1 MNLLSLETNLKMNN
15 NSASHHSSLHKD
27 ILSTDHH
34 LQGLLKNPSLT
45 GSSQSH
51 PLSFEEDFS
60 SEDFSR
66 EVTDKVLI
74 SQFADLKLDDLE
86 PEAAFNETP
95 ISVEFIDGEIGK
107 RISIPVFN
115 NDLDGNSEVNLSSK
129 SFTDN
134 TVLGNNSA
142 TVTVP
147 EASPHENVNSFD
159 TLKATNVNNLEINIQ
174 PVGKDAGHVNDISLN
189 QVEGNH
195 YTNNS
200 EVASN
205 STFDSQSILQTQ
217 SYQDAAFN
225 SQDSSEYLDPSVLPV
240 QGTVTGGSEE

>member
-34 LQGLLKNPSLT
+34 LEGILKNPSLA

-60 SEDFSR
+60 SEGS

-74 SQFADLKLDDLE
+74 SQFVDHKLDNFQT
-86 PEAAFNETP
+86 EAASHEAP
-95 ISVEFIDGEIGK
+95 ISVEFVDGEVGK
-107 RISIPVFN
+107 RISIPAFN
-115 NDLDGNSEVNLSSK
+115 DDLDGNSQVNLSSK
-129 SFTDN
+129 NFTDE
-134 TVLGNNSA
+134 TIIGNQNA

-147 EASPHENVNSFD
+147 EASPHQNINSFD
-159 TLKATNVNNLEINIQ
+159 TLAASDVNNLEINIQ
-174 PVGKDAGHVNDISLN
+174 PVGNDAGHVNDISLN

-195 YTNNS
+195 YTNTNNS
-200 EVASN
+200 EVVSN
-205 STFDSQSILQTQ
+205 STVDSQSILQTQ

-240 QGTVTGGSEE
+240 QGTVTV